1 MWSQMSASLLSLS
14 PTYGG
19 SAEGVIGGAA
29 AGDGGSDGGWRAEQR
44 GGWRWAVRRRA
55 EQRGRGWMWSEG
67 SGRAEEERRLAAP
80 PRSPVQMASPSH
92 LVGWLGWRL
101 HLLLAAAGGSSV
113 APTRSRGH
121 PFSPAGKRARRGKNA
136 AADEGGGDA
145 YR

>member
-19 SAEGVIGGAA
+19 GAEGVIGGAA
-29 AGDGGSDGGWRAEQR
+29 AGDGGSDGGWRRSR
-44 GGWRWAVRRRA
+44 GRSVAVRRRA
-55 EQRGRGWMWSEG
+55 TRAWWMWSEG